1 MAEHVEQYCNRIS
14 RELRAEIHRISPQ
27 SLERFALDSRVW
39 PIEAWL
45 ATRDPDGNRRL
56 ELIRVRPDPVC
67 PDPQGA
73 PLTRSWTHHL
83 EPTRGDHGRMH
94 QTIRECPLEIIGK
107 CSFLTD
113 IEKMLATYW
122 EMDHDK
128 PQGFLTS
135 Q

>member
-1 MAEHVEQYCNRIS
+1 M
-14 RELRAEIHRISPQ
+14 
-27 SLERFALDSRVW
+27 W

-45 ATRDPDGNRRL
+45 ATRDPEGNRRL
-56 ELIRVRPDPVC
+56 GLIR
-67 PDPQGA
+67 
-73 PLTRSWTHHL
+73 L

-94 QTIRECPLEIIGK
+94 QTIRECPLEIIGT

-122 EMDHDK
+122 EMGHDK